1 MVNGG
6 RTLNKS
12 QVGVGGLVE
21 GRGRGTC
28 PVWFG
33 AQDGCVNPV
42 GGPPDKGGGN
52 GGLVAIRELQYQ

>member
-1 MVNGG
+1 MGG
-6 RTLNKS
+6 GPSINLKWGW
-12 QVGVGGLVE
+12 VGWW
-21 GRGRGTC
+21 RGTC